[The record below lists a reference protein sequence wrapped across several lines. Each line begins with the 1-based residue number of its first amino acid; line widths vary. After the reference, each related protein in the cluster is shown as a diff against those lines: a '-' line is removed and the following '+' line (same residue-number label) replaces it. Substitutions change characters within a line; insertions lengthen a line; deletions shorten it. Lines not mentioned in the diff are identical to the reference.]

1 MKKHIFTTLAAAVM
15 CAGLSSEANAQITTA
30 DNNAYFYVD
39 GLRYNL
45 TVTGGTSA
53 KDPVVATAG
62 VVYDLSNSGHNYR
75 NISGE
80 INIPSSVTYKDV
92 EVPVTIIYASAF
104 ANNSTITKVTVP
116 ASVTTLNASVFKN
129 ATALREVILSGSNI
143 TTLYANLFQGCTEL
157 LRVDFPASVTR
168 WYTTQAFEGCAKLKS
183 VTFPE
188 NSQLVTVSDGSYSV
202 SGNKVTCT
210 GAFNGCTALK
220 SFTFPA
226 SVKTVSASGM
236 FYNSGVTTV
245 TFADNRDVEAIDP
258 AKASTWLRVSG
269 TYLFAGAQELRTVS
283 FPRYIDYLG
292 TTSVD
297 NYMFYNCQALKNVL
311 FPDDCVINTV
321 GNRLMENC
329 GIESVKLPD
338 TLQNLG
344 SYVFRNCTALKHFS
358 FSPAITAVP
367 TGCFNLC
374 SSLEGV
380 DFPEGLTT
388 VNAFAF
394 SGCTSL
400 KSMVIPE
407 GVTTLQRAT
416 NNNIFYGCSSL
427 EYVVLPSTLTT
438 CGYLFD
444 NACTSLKT
452 IVARA
457 AVPSS
462 LYTTTTYQN
471 WWPNVT
477 VYVPTDNAVTA
488 YEAKAGWSNLKGHFR
503 VAGVL
508 TMPAEATMYLNEVSA
523 LGTETTNNV
532 DSSVPELAI
541 VWKSSNPEIASVDA
555 QGRITAHA
563 VTGDTPVTITGSYW
577 GLEQTCQI
585 TVKENPFIITP
596 KEMTMNLGNVLA
608 PNITLALNGNNTGE
622 TLPANPV
629 YTLVSADPAVIEIT
643 EAGQLKGLQ
652 YGVTTVTAAYR
663 GESKE
668 FTVYVQP
675 VGEFEMD
682 PALSVM
688 AGKAITLAPRITDGD
703 ETLPVDPSV
712 VKWSVSNDKKLFVSA
727 DGQLFGL
734 EAGKNIVLSGDYYGK
749 DVACIVTVTENTDP
763 DAPQAR
769 DHELT
774 IHMPQALGQVSV
786 LNATRSTVVEFDA
799 HEGSALST
807 AQHNDR
813 DITGELNNNR
823 YTVSKAPEAPS
834 VITATFNGK

>member
-1 MKKHIFTTLAAAVM
+1 MKKHIFTTLAVAVM
-15 CAGLSSEANAQITTA
+15 CGGLPSGANAQITSA
-30 DNNAYFYVD
+30 DNNTFFYVD
-39 GLRYNL
+39 GLRYKL

-53 KDPVVATAG
+53 KDPAVATAG
-62 VVYDLSNSGHNYR
+62 VVYDLDSEHNYR

-80 INIPSSVTYKDV
+80 INIPSSVTYKDT
-92 EVPVTIIYASAF
+92 EVPVTLVYAQAF
-104 ANNSTITKVTVP
+104 ANNSTITKVTIP
-116 ASVTTLNASVFKN
+116 ASVVQMNYSVFQN
-129 ATALREVILSGSNI
+129 ATALREVIMTESNI
-143 TTLYANLFQGCTEL
+143 AALGYNLFQGCTEL
-157 LRVDFPASVTR
+157 LRVDFPASATS
-168 WYTTQAFEGCAKLKS
+168 WNTTQAFEGCAKLKS

-188 NSQLVTVSDGSYSV
+188 NSQLKTVSGGSYSV

-220 SFTFPA
+220 NFTFPA

-245 TFADNRDVEAIDP
+245 TFADNRDVETIDP

-283 FPRYIDYLG
+283 FPKYIDYLG
-292 TTSVD
+292 TTSAD
-297 NYMFYNCQALKNVL
+297 SYMFYNCQALKNVL

-321 GNRLMENC
+321 GNRFMAYC
-329 GIESVKLPD
+329 PIESVKLPD
-338 TLQNLG
+338 TLKTLG
-344 SYVFRNCTALKHFS
+344 IYAFQGCEGLKHFTV
-358 FSPAITAVP
+358 PASVTVVP
-367 TGCFNLC
+367 EGCFNRC
-374 SSLEGV
+374 TSLEGV
-380 DFPEGLTT
+380 DFPEGLTSIGAY
-388 VNAFAF
+388 VF
-394 SGCTSL
+394 SYDLAL

-407 GVTTLQRAT
+407 GVTQMGTYPFSYCENFETL
-416 NNNIFYGCSSL
+416 
-427 EYVVLPSTLTT
+427 VLPSTLTT
-438 CGYLFD
+438 AGYLF
-444 NACTSLKT
+444 NADCAAVKT

-457 AVPSS
+457 AVPS
-462 LYTTTTYQN
+462 
-471 WWPNVT
+471 T
-477 VYVPTDNAVTA
+477 VSITSTQDWAKAVKIYVPSEDAKTA
-488 YEAKAGWSNLKGHFR
+488 YLKKNGWKNVSANQYLVVGT
-503 VAGVL
+503 L

-523 LGTETTNNV
+523 LGTKTDRNENL
-532 DSSVPELAI
+532 SVPELPI
-541 VWKSSNPEIASVDA
+541 VWKSSNPEVASVDA

-577 GLEQTCQI
+577 GLEQTCEV

-608 PNITLALNGNNTGE
+608 PDITLALNGNTTGE

-629 YTLVSADPAVIEIT
+629 YTLVSADPAVVEIT

-652 YGVTTVTAAYR
+652 YGVTTVTATYR

-734 EAGKNIVLSGDYYGK
+734 EAGKNLVLSGDYYGK

-774 IHMPQALGQVSV
+774 IHMPQALGQVTV

-813 DITGELNNNR
+813 DITGDLNNNR
-823 YTVSKAPEAPS
+823 YTVSKVPEAPS

>member
-1 MKKHIFTTLAAAVM
+1 MKKHIFTTLAVAVM
-15 CAGLSSEANAQITTA
+15 CAGLPSGANAQITSA
-30 DNNAYFYVD
+30 DNNTFFYVD
-39 GLRYNL
+39 GLRYKL

-53 KDPVVATAG
+53 KDPAVATAG
-62 VVYDLSNSGHNYR
+62 VVYDLDSEHNYR

-80 INIPSSVTYKDV
+80 INIPSSVTYKDT
-92 EVPVTIIYASAF
+92 EVPVTLVYAQAF
-104 ANNSTITKVTVP
+104 ANNSTITKVTIP
-116 ASVTTLNASVFKN
+116 ASVVQMNYSVFQN
-129 ATALREVILSGSNI
+129 ATALREVIMTESNI
-143 TTLYANLFQGCTEL
+143 AALGYNLFQGCTEL
-157 LRVDFPASVTR
+157 LRVDFPASATS
-168 WYTTQAFEGCAKLKS
+168 WNTTQAFEGCAKLKS
-183 VTFPE
+183 VSFPE
-188 NSQLVTVSDGSYSV
+188 NSQLKTVSGGSYSV
-202 SGNKVTCT
+202 SGSKVTCT

-220 SFTFPA
+220 NFTFPA

-283 FPRYIDYLG
+283 FPKYIDYLG

-321 GNRLMENC
+321 GNRFMAYC
-329 GIESVKLPD
+329 PIGSVKLPD
-338 TLQNLG
+338 TLKTLG
-344 SYVFRNCTALKHFS
+344 IYAFQGCEGLKHFTV
-358 FSPAITAVP
+358 PASVTVVP
-367 TGCFNLC
+367 EGCFNRC
-374 SSLEGV
+374 TSLEGV
-380 DFPEGLTT
+380 DFPEGLTSIGAY
-388 VNAFAF
+388 VF
-394 SGCTSL
+394 SYDSAL

-407 GVTTLQRAT
+407 GVTQMGTYPFSYCENFETL
-416 NNNIFYGCSSL
+416 
-427 EYVVLPSTLTT
+427 VLPSTLTT
-438 CGYLFD
+438 AGYLF
-444 NACTSLKT
+444 NADCAAVKT

-462 LYTTTTYQN
+462 VSINSTQA
-471 WWPNVT
+471 WAKAVK
-477 VYVPTDNAVTA
+477 VYVPTEDAKTA
-488 YEAKAGWSNLKGHFR
+488 YLKKTGWKNLAADRYEIAGILN
-503 VAGVL
+503 
-508 TMPAEATMYLNEVSA
+508 MPAEATMYLNEVSA
-523 LGTETTNNV
+523 LSDVSTVNNV
-532 DSSVPELAI
+532 EEVPELPI
-541 VWKSSNPEIASVDA
+541 VWKSSNPEVASVDV

-577 GLEQTCQI
+577 GIEQTCQV

-608 PNITLALNGNNTGE
+608 PDITLALNGNTTGE

-629 YTLVSADPAVIEIT
+629 YTLVSADPAVVEIT

-652 YGVTTVTAAYR
+652 YGVTTVTATYR
-663 GESKE
+663 GESKD

-734 EAGKNIVLSGDYYGK
+734 EAGKNLVLSGDYYGK

-774 IHMPQALGQVSV
+774 IHMPQALGQVTV

-813 DITGELNNNR
+813 DITGDLNNNR
-823 YTVSKAPEAPS
+823 YTVSKVPEAPS

>member
-1 MKKHIFTTLAAAVM
+1 MKKHIFTTLAVAVM
-15 CAGLSSEANAQITTA
+15 CAGLPSGANAQITSA
-30 DNNAYFYVD
+30 DNNTFFYVD
-39 GLRYNL
+39 GLRYKL

-53 KDPVVATAG
+53 KDPAVATAG
-62 VVYDLSNSGHNYR
+62 VVYDLDSEHNYR

-80 INIPSSVTYKDV
+80 INIPSSVTYKDT
-92 EVPVTIIYASAF
+92 EVPVTLVYAQAF
-104 ANNSTITKVTVP
+104 ANNSTITKVTIP
-116 ASVTTLNASVFKN
+116 ASVVQMNYSVFQN
-129 ATALREVILSGSNI
+129 ATALREVIMTESNI
-143 TTLYANLFQGCTEL
+143 AALGYNLFQGCTEL
-157 LRVDFPASVTR
+157 LRVDFPASATS
-168 WYTTQAFEGCAKLKS
+168 WNTTQAFEGCAKLKS

-188 NSQLVTVSDGSYSV
+188 NSQLKTVSGGSYSV

-220 SFTFPA
+220 NFTFPA

-245 TFADNRDVEAIDP
+245 TFVDNRDVETIDP
-258 AKASTWLRVSG
+258 AKSSTWLRVSG

-283 FPRYIDYLG
+283 FPKYIDYLG
-292 TTSVD
+292 TTSAD
-297 NYMFYNCQALKNVL
+297 SYMFYNCQALKNVL

-321 GNRLMENC
+321 GNRFMAYC
-329 GIESVKLPD
+329 PIASVKLPD
-338 TLQNLG
+338 TVKTIG
-344 SYVFRNCTALKHFS
+344 TYAFYNCTGLKHFTI
-358 FSPAITAVP
+358 PASVTVVP
-367 TGCFNLC
+367 EGCFNRC
-374 SSLEGV
+374 TSLEGV
-380 DFPEGLTT
+380 DFPEGLTSMGAY
-388 VNAFAF
+388 VF
-394 SGCTSL
+394 SYDSAL

-407 GVTTLQRAT
+407 GVTQMGTYPFSYCENFETL
-416 NNNIFYGCSSL
+416 
-427 EYVVLPSTLTT
+427 VLPSTLTT
-438 CGYLFD
+438 AGYLF
-444 NACTSLKT
+444 NADCAAVKT

-462 LYTTTTYQN
+462 VSINNTQA
-471 WWPNVT
+471 WAKAVKI
-477 VYVPTDNAVTA
+477 YVPSEDAKTA
-488 YEAKAGWSNLKGHFR
+488 YLKKNGWKNVSAGQYLVVGT
-503 VAGVL
+503 L

-523 LGTETTNNV
+523 LVTETTNKV
-532 DSSVPELAI
+532 DSSVPELPI

-577 GLEQTCQI
+577 GLEQTCEI

-608 PNITLALNGNNTGE
+608 PDITLALNGNTTGE

-629 YTLVSADPAVIEIT
+629 YTLVSADPAVVEIT

-652 YGVTTVTAAYR
+652 YGVTTVTATYR
-663 GESKE
+663 GESKD

-675 VGEFEMD
+675 EGKFKV
-682 PALSVM
+682 PAGLEVM
-688 AGKAITLAPRITDGD
+688 AGKTLAVQPWIEVNGTK
-703 ETLPVDPSV
+703 EPVDPAL
-712 VKWSVSNDKKLFVSA
+712 VKWTVDEDNANKLFVDA
-727 DGQLFGL
+727 EGNIYGRETGDELLLTGNYFG
-734 EAGKNIVLSGDYYGK
+734 KISR
-749 DVACIVTVTENTDP
+749 CFVTVTENTDP

-774 IHMPQALGQVSV
+774 IHMPQALGQVTV

>member
-30 DNNAYFYVD
+30 DNGAAFYVD
-39 GLRYNL
+39 GLKYEL
-45 TVTGGTSA
+45 TVKSGATS
-53 KDPVVATAG
+53 KDPLVVTAG
-62 VVYDLSNSGHNYR
+62 VVRDLANSEHNYR

-80 INIPSSVTYKDV
+80 INIPSSVTYKDT
-92 EVPVTIIYASAF
+92 EVPVTIVYALAF
-104 ANNSTITKVTVP
+104 ANNNTITKVTIP
-116 ASVTTLNASVFKN
+116 ASVVQMNYSVFQN
-129 ATALREVILSGSNI
+129 ATALREVIMTESNI
-143 TTLYANLFQGCTEL
+143 AALGYNLFQGCAEL
-157 LRVDFPASVTR
+157 LRVDFPASATS
-168 WYTTQAFEGCAKLKS
+168 WNTTQAFEGCAKLKS

-188 NSQLVTVSDGSYSV
+188 NSQLKTVSGGSYSV
-202 SGNKVTCT
+202 SGSKVTCT
-210 GAFNGCTALK
+210 GAFNGCAALK

-226 SVKTVSASGM
+226 TVSTLSASGM

-245 TFADNRDVEAIDP
+245 TFADNRNVVDP
-258 AKASTWLRVSG
+258 AKTSTWLRVSG
-269 TYLFAGAQELRTVS
+269 TGLFAGAQDLRTVS
-283 FPRYIDYLG
+283 FPKYIDYLG
-292 TTSVD
+292 SYSSSSPVATYVFRDCASL
-297 NYMFYNCQALKNVL
+297 ANVI
-311 FPDDCVINTV
+311 FPDDCVLNTV
-321 GNRLMENC
+321 GDYFMAYC
-329 GIESVKLPD
+329 PIVSVKLPD
-338 TLQNLG
+338 TLKTIG
-344 SYVFRNCTALKHFS
+344 TYAFYNCTGLKHFTI
-358 FSPAITAVP
+358 PAGVTTLPTYCFGGCTA
-367 TGCFNLC
+367 
-374 SSLEGV
+374 LEGV

-388 VNAFAF
+388 INASAF
-394 SGCTSL
+394 RNCTAL
-400 KSMVIPE
+400 TSMVIPE
-407 GVTTLQRAT
+407 GVTTMNGT
-416 NNNIFYGCSSL
+416 MFYGCNNMKTL
-427 EYVVLPSTLTT
+427 VLPSTLAT
-438 CGYLFD
+438 GSSMFD
-444 NACTSLKT
+444 TNATIET
-452 IVARA
+452 IVACA
-457 AVPSS
+457 ATPSTFS
-462 LYTTTTYQN
+462 SSTSYPWINT
-471 WWPNVT
+471 VT
-477 VYVPTDNAVTA
+477 VYVPSTEAVTK
-488 YEAKAGWSNLKGHFR
+488 YCAKTGWKNIPAAQYA

-508 TMPAEATMYLNEVSA
+508 TMPSTATMYLNEVST

-555 QGRITAHA
+555 QGRISAHA
-563 VTGDTPVTITGSYW
+563 VTGDTPVIITGSYW
-577 GLEQTCQI
+577 GLEQTCEV

-629 YTLVSADPAVIEIT
+629 YTLVSADPAVVEIT

-652 YGVTTVTAAYR
+652 YGVTTVTATYR

-675 VGEFEMD
+675 EGEFEMD

-734 EAGKNIVLSGDYYGK
+734 EAGKNLVLSGDYYGK
-749 DVACIVTVTENTDP
+749 EVACIVTVTENTDP

>member
-15 CAGLSSEANAQITTA
+15 CAGLPSGANAQITSA
-30 DNNAYFYVD
+30 DNNTFFYVD
-39 GLRYNL
+39 GLRYKL

-53 KDPVVATAG
+53 KDPAVATAG
-62 VVYDLSNSGHNYR
+62 VVYDLDSEHNYR

-80 INIPSSVTYKDV
+80 INIPSSVTYKDT
-92 EVPVTIIYASAF
+92 EVPVTLVYAQAF
-104 ANNSTITKVTVP
+104 ANNSTITKVTIP
-116 ASVTTLNASVFKN
+116 ASVVQMNYSVFQN
-129 ATALREVILSGSNI
+129 ATALREVIMTESNI
-143 TTLYANLFQGCTEL
+143 AALGYNLFQGCTEL
-157 LRVDFPASVTR
+157 LRVDFPASATS
-168 WYTTQAFEGCAKLKS
+168 WNTTQAFEGCAKLKS

-188 NSQLVTVSDGSYSV
+188 NSQLKTVSGGSYSV
-202 SGNKVTCT
+202 SGSKVTCT

-220 SFTFPA
+220 NFTFPA

-245 TFADNRDVEAIDP
+245 TFADNRDVETINP

-283 FPRYIDYLG
+283 FPKYIDYLG
-292 TTSVD
+292 TTSAD
-297 NYMFYNCQALKNVL
+297 SYMFYNCQALKNVL

-321 GNRLMENC
+321 GNRFMAYC
-329 GIESVKLPD
+329 PIASVKLPD
-338 TLQNLG
+338 TVKTIG
-344 SYVFRNCTALKHFS
+344 TYAFYNCTGLKHFTV
-358 FSPAITAVP
+358 PASVTVVP
-367 TGCFNLC
+367 EGCFNRC
-374 SSLEGV
+374 TSLEGV
-380 DFPEGLTT
+380 DFPEGLTSMGAY
-388 VNAFAF
+388 VF
-394 SGCTSL
+394 SYDSAL

-407 GVTTLQRAT
+407 GVKEMGTYPFSYCENFETL
-416 NNNIFYGCSSL
+416 
-427 EYVVLPSTLTT
+427 VLPSTLTKA
-438 CGYLFD
+438 GYLF
-444 NACTSLKT
+444 NADCVAVKT

-457 AVPSS
+457 AVPS
-462 LYTTTTYQN
+462 
-471 WWPNVT
+471 T
-477 VYVPTDNAVTA
+477 VSIINTQDWAKAVKIYVPSEDAKTA
-488 YEAKAGWSNLKGHFR
+488 YLKKNGWKNVSARQYLVVGT
-503 VAGVL
+503 L

-523 LGTETTNNV
+523 LVTETTNKV
-532 DSSVPELAI
+532 DSSVPELPI
-541 VWKSSNPEIASVDA
+541 VWKSSNPEVASVDA

-577 GLEQTCQI
+577 GLEQTCEI

-608 PNITLALNGNNTGE
+608 PDITLALNGNTTGE

-629 YTLVSADPAVIEIT
+629 YTLVSADPAVVEIT

-652 YGVTTVTAAYR
+652 YGVTTVTATYR
-663 GESKE
+663 GESKD

-675 VGEFEMD
+675 EGKFKV
-682 PALSVM
+682 PAGLEVM
-688 AGKAITLAPRITDGD
+688 AGKTLAVQPWIEVNGTKK
-703 ETLPVDPSV
+703 PVDPAM
-712 VKWSVSNDKKLFVSA
+712 VKWTVDEDNASKLFVDA
-727 DGQLFGL
+727 EGNIYGRETGDELLLTGNYFG
-734 EAGKNIVLSGDYYGK
+734 KISR
-749 DVACIVTVTENTDP
+749 CFVTVTENTDP

-774 IHMPQALGQVSV
+774 IHMPQALGQVTV

>member
-1 MKKHIFTTLAAAVM
+1 MKKHIFTTLAVAVM
-15 CAGLSSEANAQITTA
+15 CAGLPSGANAQITSA
-30 DNNAYFYVD
+30 DNNTFFYVD
-39 GLRYNL
+39 GLRYKL

-53 KDPVVATAG
+53 KDPAVATAG
-62 VVYDLSNSGHNYR
+62 VVYDLDSEHNYR

-80 INIPSSVTYKDV
+80 INIPSSVTYKDT
-92 EVPVTIIYASAF
+92 EVPVTLVYAQAF
-104 ANNSTITKVTVP
+104 ANNSTITKVTIP
-116 ASVTTLNASVFKN
+116 ASVVQMNYSVFQN
-129 ATALREVILSGSNI
+129 ATALREVIMTESNI
-143 TTLYANLFQGCTEL
+143 AALGYNLFQGCTEL
-157 LRVDFPASVTR
+157 LRVDFPASATS
-168 WYTTQAFEGCAKLKS
+168 WNTTQAFEGCAKLKS

-188 NSQLVTVSDGSYSV
+188 NSQLKTVSGGSYSV
-202 SGNKVTCT
+202 SGSKVTCT

-220 SFTFPA
+220 NFTFPA

-245 TFADNRDVEAIDP
+245 TFADNRDVETIDP

-283 FPRYIDYLG
+283 FPKYIDYLG
-292 TTSVD
+292 TTSAD
-297 NYMFYNCQALKNVL
+297 SYMFYNCQALKNVL

-321 GNRLMENC
+321 GNRFMAYC
-329 GIESVKLPD
+329 PIGSVKLPD
-338 TLQNLG
+338 TLKTLG
-344 SYVFRNCTALKHFS
+344 IYAFQGCEGLKHFTV
-358 FSPAITAVP
+358 PASVTVVP
-367 TGCFNLC
+367 EGCFNRC
-374 SSLEGV
+374 TSLEGV
-380 DFPEGLTT
+380 DFPEGLTSMGAY
-388 VNAFAF
+388 VF
-394 SGCTSL
+394 SYDSAL

-407 GVTTLQRAT
+407 GVKEMGTYPFSYCENIETL
-416 NNNIFYGCSSL
+416 
-427 EYVVLPSTLTT
+427 VLPSTLTT
-438 CGYLFD
+438 AGYLF
-444 NACTSLKT
+444 NADCAAVKT

-462 LYTTTTYQN
+462 VSINNAQA
-471 WWPNVT
+471 WAKAVKI
-477 VYVPTDNAVTA
+477 YVPSEDAKTA
-488 YEAKAGWSNLKGHFR
+488 YLKKTGWKNVSAGQYLVVGT
-503 VAGVL
+503 L
-508 TMPAEATMYLNEVSA
+508 TMPVEATMYLNEVSA
-523 LGTETTNNV
+523 LVTETTNKI
-532 DSSVPELAI
+532 DSSVPELPI
-541 VWKSSNPEIASVDA
+541 VWKSSNPEVASVDA

-577 GLEQTCQI
+577 GVEQTCEV

-608 PNITLALNGNNTGE
+608 PDITLALNGNTTGE

-629 YTLVSADPAVIEIT
+629 YTLVSADPAVVEIT

-652 YGVTTVTAAYR
+652 YGVTTVTATYR
-663 GESKE
+663 GESKD

-734 EAGKNIVLSGDYYGK
+734 EAGKNLVLSGDYYGK

-774 IHMPQALGQVSV
+774 IHMPQALGQVTV

-813 DITGELNNNR
+813 DITGDLNNNR
-823 YTVSKAPEAPS
+823 YTVSKVPEAPS

>member
-15 CAGLSSEANAQITTA
+15 CAGLSSVANAQITAA

-53 KDPVVATAG
+53 KDPAVATAG

-80 INIPSSVTYKDV
+80 INIPSSVTYKDT

-210 GAFNGCTALK
+210 GAFNGCVALK

-236 FYNSGVTTV
+236 FYNSGVTAV
-245 TFADNRDVEAIDP
+245 TFADNRDVETIDP
-258 AKASTWLRVSG
+258 AKSSTWLRVSG

-283 FPRYIDYLG
+283 FPTYIDYLG
-292 TTSVD
+292 TTSAD

-321 GNRLMENC
+321 GNRFMAYC
-329 GIESVKLPD
+329 PIASVKLPD
-338 TLQNLG
+338 TLKTLG
-344 SYVFRNCTALKHFS
+344 TYAFQGCEGLKHFTV
-358 FSPAITAVP
+358 PASVTVVP
-367 TGCFNLC
+367 EGCFNRC
-374 SSLEGV
+374 TSLEGV
-380 DFPEGLTT
+380 DFPEGLTSMGAY
-388 VNAFAF
+388 VF
-394 SGCTSL
+394 SYCSAL

-407 GVTTLQRAT
+407 GVKEMGTYPFSYCENFETL
-416 NNNIFYGCSSL
+416 
-427 EYVVLPSTLTT
+427 VLPSTLTT
-438 CGYLFD
+438 AGYLF
-444 NACTSLKT
+444 NADCAAVKT

-462 LYTTTTYQN
+462 VSINNAQA
-471 WWPNVT
+471 WAKAVKI
-477 VYVPTDNAVTA
+477 YVPSEDAKTA
-488 YEAKAGWSNLKGHFR
+488 YLKKTGWKNVSAGQYLVVGT
-503 VAGVL
+503 L
-508 TMPAEATMYLNEVSA
+508 TMPVEATMYLNEVSA
-523 LGTETTNNV
+523 LVTETTNKI
-532 DSSVPELAI
+532 DSSVPELPI
-541 VWKSSNPEIASVDA
+541 VWKSSNPEVASVDA

-577 GLEQTCQI
+577 GVEQTCEV

-608 PNITLALNGNNTGE
+608 PDITLALNGNTTGE

-629 YTLVSADPAVIEIT
+629 YTLVSADSAVVEIT

-652 YGVTTVTAAYR
+652 YGVTTVTATYR
-663 GESKE
+663 GESKD

-734 EAGKNIVLSGDYYGK
+734 EAGKNLVLSGDYYGK

-774 IHMPQALGQVSV
+774 IHMPQALGQVTV

-813 DITGELNNNR
+813 DITGDLNNNR

>member
-15 CAGLSSEANAQITTA
+15 CAGLPSGANAQITSA

-53 KDPVVATAG
+53 KDPAVATAG

-80 INIPSSVTYKDV
+80 INIPSSVTYKDT

-220 SFTFPA
+220 NFTFPA

-245 TFADNRDVEAIDP
+245 TFADNRDVETIDP

-283 FPRYIDYLG
+283 FPKYIDYLG
-292 TTSVD
+292 TTSAD

-321 GNRLMENC
+321 GNRFMAYC
-329 GIESVKLPD
+329 PIGSVKLPA
-338 TLQNLG
+338 TLKTIGTYAFQGCEGLKHFTVPASVTVVPEG
-344 SYVFRNCTALKHFS
+344 CFYGCTALESVDFPEVLATIGASAFRNCTAL
-358 FSPAITAVP
+358 T
-367 TGCFNLC
+367 
-374 SSLEGV
+374 
-380 DFPEGLTT
+380 
-388 VNAFAF
+388 
-394 SGCTSL
+394 
-400 KSMVIPE
+400 SMVIPE
-407 GVTTLQRAT
+407 GVTTMGSYM
-416 NNNIFYGCSSL
+416 FYGNNAMKTL
-427 EYVVLPSTLTT
+427 VLPSTLTS
-438 CGYLFD
+438 GASMFD
-444 NACTSLKT
+444 TNATIET
-452 IVARA
+452 IVACA
-457 AVPSS
+457 ATPSTFS
-462 LYTTTTYQN
+462 SSSSYPWVNT
-471 WWPNVT
+471 VT
-477 VYVPTDNAVTA
+477 VYVPSRDAVTK
-488 YEAKAGWSNLKGHFR
+488 YCAKAGWKNIPAAR
-503 VAGVL
+503 YAVAGML

-523 LGTETTNNV
+523 LVTETTNNI
-532 DSSVPELAI
+532 DSSVPELPI
-541 VWKSSNPEIASVDA
+541 VWKSSNPEVASVDV

-577 GLEQTCQI
+577 GIEQTCQV

-596 KEMTMNLGNVLA
+596 KDMTMGLGAMLTPDV
-608 PNITLALNGNNTGE
+608 TLALNGNTSDE
-622 TLPANPV
+622 TLPVNPE
-629 YTLVSADPAVIEIT
+629 YTLVSADPEVVGIT
-643 EAGQLKGLQ
+643 DGGLLNGLK
-652 YGVTTVTAAYR
+652 YGVTTVTATYR
-663 GESKE
+663 GESKQ
-668 FTVYVQP
+668 FTVCVQP
-675 VGEFEMD
+675 EGKFKV
-682 PALSVM
+682 PAGLEVM
-688 AGKAITLAPRITDGD
+688 AGKTLAVQPWIEVNGTK
-703 ETLPVDPSV
+703 EPVDPAL
-712 VKWSVSNDKKLFVSA
+712 VKWTVDEDNANKLFVDA
-727 DGQLFGL
+727 EGNIYGRETGDELLLTGNYFG
-734 EAGKNIVLSGDYYGK
+734 KISR
-749 DVACIVTVTENTDP
+749 CFVTVTENTDP

-774 IHMPQALGQVSV
+774 IHMPQALGQVTV

-834 VITATFNGK
+834 VITATFDGK

>member
-39 GLRYNL
+39 GLRYYL

-53 KDPVVATAG
+53 KDPAVATAG

-129 ATALREVILSGSNI
+129 ATALREVILSGSNV

-210 GAFNGCTALK
+210 GAFNGCVALK

-226 SVKTVSASGM
+226 LVKTVSASGM
-236 FYNSGVTTV
+236 FYNSGVTAV
-245 TFADNRDVEAIDP
+245 TFADNRDVETIDP
-258 AKASTWLRVSG
+258 AKSSTWLRVSG

-283 FPRYIDYLG
+283 FPKYIDYLG

-321 GNRLMENC
+321 GNRFMAYC
-329 GIESVKLPD
+329 PIASVKLPD
-338 TLQNLG
+338 TVKTIG
-344 SYVFRNCTALKHFS
+344 TYAFYNCTGLKHFTV
-358 FSPAITAVP
+358 PASVTVVP
-367 TGCFNLC
+367 EGCFNKC
-374 SSLEGV
+374 TSLEGV
-380 DFPEGLTT
+380 DFPEGLTSMGAY
-388 VNAFAF
+388 VF
-394 SGCTSL
+394 SYDSAL

-407 GVTTLQRAT
+407 GVTQMGTYPFSYCENFETL
-416 NNNIFYGCSSL
+416 
-427 EYVVLPSTLTT
+427 VLPSTLTKA
-438 CGYLFD
+438 GYLF
-444 NACTSLKT
+444 NADCVAVKT

-457 AVPSS
+457 AVPS
-462 LYTTTTYQN
+462 
-471 WWPNVT
+471 T
-477 VYVPTDNAVTA
+477 VSIINTQDWAKAVKIYVPSEDAKTA
-488 YEAKAGWSNLKGHFR
+488 YLKKNGWQNVSAGQYLVVGT
-503 VAGVL
+503 L

-523 LGTETTNNV
+523 LVTETTNKI
-532 DSSVPELAI
+532 DSSVPELPI

-577 GLEQTCQI
+577 GLEQTCEI

-608 PNITLALNGNNTGE
+608 PDITLALNGNTAGE

-629 YTLVSADPAVIEIT
+629 YTLVSADPAVVEIT

-652 YGVTTVTAAYR
+652 YGVTTVTATYR

-675 VGEFEMD
+675 VGEFTLPD
-682 PALSVM
+682 ALEVQM
-688 AGKAITLAPRITDGD
+688 GKTLAVTPWLDVDGTA
-703 ETLPVDPSV
+703 EAIDPSY
-712 VKWSVSNDKKLFVSA
+712 VSWTVDEADADKLFVDA
-727 DGQLFGL
+727 EGNIYGL
-734 EAGKNIVLSGDYYGK
+734 KTGKKLVLRGNYYGK
-749 DVACIVTVTENTDP
+749 STWCSVNVVENTDP

-774 IHMPQALGQVSV
+774 IHMPQALGQVTV

-813 DITGELNNNR
+813 DITGDLNNNR

>member
-15 CAGLSSEANAQITTA
+15 TAGAMPVTNAATTTTK
-30 DNNAYFYVD
+30 DIFVD
-39 GLRYNL
+39 GLQYKVTL
-45 TVTGGTSA
+45 TQASA
-53 KDPVVATAG
+53 KDPVTGTAALMA
-62 VVYDLSNSGHNYR
+62 DLSGQYNYR

-80 INIPSSVTYKDV
+80 INIPATVICDGVEATVTS
-92 EVPVTIIYASAF
+92 INGSAF
-104 ANNSTITKVTVP
+104 ANNSTITKVTIP
-116 ASVTTLNASVFKN
+116 ASVESMGSSVFKN
-129 ATALREVILSGSNI
+129 ATALREVIMTESKI
-143 TTLYANLFQGCTEL
+143 TTLSANLFQGCTEL
-157 LRVDFPASVTR
+157 LRVDFPASATK

-188 NSQLVTVSDGSYSV
+188 NSQLAYVYDGSYTV
-202 SGNKVTCT
+202 SGSKVTCT
-210 GAFNGCTALK
+210 GAFNGCVALK

-245 TFADNRDVEAIDP
+245 TFADNRNVETIDP
-258 AKASTWLRVSG
+258 TKASTWLRVSG

-283 FPRYIDYLG
+283 FPKYIDYLG
-292 TTSVD
+292 TTSAD

-321 GNRLMENC
+321 GNRFMAYC
-329 GIESVKLPD
+329 PIESVKLPD
-338 TLQNLG
+338 TLKTLG
-344 SYVFRNCTALKHFS
+344 TYAFQGCEGLKHFTV
-358 FSPAITAVP
+358 PASVTKVP
-367 TGCFNLC
+367 EGCFNRC
-374 SSLEGV
+374 TSLEGV
-380 DFPEGLTT
+380 DFPEGLTSIGAY
-388 VNAFAF
+388 VF
-394 SGCTSL
+394 SYCSAL

-407 GVTTLQRAT
+407 GVTEMGTYPFSYCENFETL
-416 NNNIFYGCSSL
+416 
-427 EYVVLPSTLTT
+427 VLPSTLTT
-438 CGYLFD
+438 AGSLF
-444 NACTSLKT
+444 NADCAAVKT

-462 LYTTTTYQN
+462 VSINNAQA
-471 WWPNVT
+471 WAKAVKI
-477 VYVPTDNAVTA
+477 YVPSEDAKTA
-488 YEAKAGWSNLKGHFR
+488 YLKKTGWKNVSAGQYLVVGT
-503 VAGVL
+503 L

-523 LGTETTNNV
+523 LGTKTGNCIETP
-532 DSSVPELAI
+532 VPELPI
-541 VWKSSNPEIASVDA
+541 VWKSSNPEVASVDA

-577 GLEQTCQI
+577 GLEQTCEI

-608 PNITLALNGNNTGE
+608 PDITLALNGNTTGE

-629 YTLVSADPAVIEIT
+629 YTLVSADPAVVEIT

-652 YGVTTVTAAYR
+652 YGVTTVTATYR

-734 EAGKNIVLSGDYYGK
+734 EAGKNLVLSGDYYGK

-774 IHMPQALGQVSV
+774 IHMPQALGQVTV

-813 DITGELNNNR
+813 DITGDLNNNR

>member
-15 CAGLSSEANAQITTA
+15 CAGVIPVTNAATTTTK
-30 DNNAYFYVD
+30 DIFVD
-39 GLRYNL
+39 GLQYKVTL
-45 TVTGGTSA
+45 TQASA
-53 KDPVVATAG
+53 KDPVTGTAALIA
-62 VVYDLSNSGHNYR
+62 DLSGQYNYR

-80 INIPSSVTYKDV
+80 INIPATVICDGVEATVTS
-92 EVPVTIIYASAF
+92 INGSAF
-104 ANNSTITKVTVP
+104 ANNSTITKVTIP
-116 ASVTTLNASVFKN
+116 ASVETMGSSVFKN
-129 ATALREVILSGSNI
+129 ATALREVIMTESKIKSLGS
-143 TTLYANLFQGCTEL
+143 NLFQGCTEL

-245 TFADNRDVEAIDP
+245 TFADNRDVETIDP
-258 AKASTWLRVSG
+258 AKSSTWLRVSG

-283 FPRYIDYLG
+283 FPKYIDYLG
-292 TTSVD
+292 TTSAD

-321 GNRLMENC
+321 GNRFMAYC
-329 GIESVKLPD
+329 PIASVKLPD
-338 TLQNLG
+338 TVKTIG
-344 SYVFRNCTALKHFS
+344 TYAFYNCTGLKHFTI
-358 FSPAITAVP
+358 PASVTVVP
-367 TGCFNLC
+367 EGCFNRC
-374 SSLEGV
+374 TSLEGV
-380 DFPEGLTT
+380 DFPEGLTSMGAY
-388 VNAFAF
+388 VF
-394 SGCTSL
+394 SYDSAL

-407 GVTTLQRAT
+407 GVTQMGTYPFSYCENFETL
-416 NNNIFYGCSSL
+416 
-427 EYVVLPSTLTT
+427 VLPSTLTT
-438 CGYLFD
+438 AGYLF
-444 NACTSLKT
+444 NADCAAVKT

-462 LYTTTTYQN
+462 VSINNTQA
-471 WWPNVT
+471 WAKAVKI
-477 VYVPTDNAVTA
+477 YVPSEDAKTA
-488 YEAKAGWSNLKGHFR
+488 YLKKNGWKNVSAGQYLVVGT
-503 VAGVL
+503 L

-523 LGTETTNNV
+523 LVTETTNKV
-532 DSSVPELAI
+532 DSSVPELPI
-541 VWKSSNPEIASVDA
+541 VWKSSNPEVASVDA

-577 GLEQTCQI
+577 GLEQTCEI

-608 PNITLALNGNNTGE
+608 PDITLALNGNTTGE

-629 YTLVSADPAVIEIT
+629 YTLVSADPAVVEIT

-652 YGVTTVTAAYR
+652 YGVTTVTATYR
-663 GESKE
+663 GESKD

-675 VGEFEMD
+675 EGKFKV
-682 PALSVM
+682 PAGLEVM
-688 AGKAITLAPRITDGD
+688 AGKTLAVQPWIEVNGTKK
-703 ETLPVDPSV
+703 PVDPAM
-712 VKWSVSNDKKLFVSA
+712 VKWTVDEDNASKLFVDA
-727 DGQLFGL
+727 EGNIYGRETGDELLLTGNYFG
-734 EAGKNIVLSGDYYGK
+734 KISR
-749 DVACIVTVTENTDP
+749 CFVTVTENTDP

-774 IHMPQALGQVSV
+774 IHMPQALGQVTV

-813 DITGELNNNR
+813 DITGDLNNNR
-823 YTVSKAPEAPS
+823 YTVSKAPGAPS